1 MTLTTP
7 MQKTIERDGEDQL
20 MMLMQ
25 GFVRGVILMLT
36 WPVWLLGCVVE
47 RLVLKRGP
55 KQCWAQA
62 DALKPREAHVR
73 SLSLGLRL
81 QRCEV
86 RVWPVLDAPWRAKR
100 V

>member
-36 WPVWLLGCVVE
+36 WPV
-47 RLVLKRGP
+47 
-55 KQCWAQA
+55 
-62 DALKPREAHVR
+62 
-73 SLSLGLRL
+73 
-81 QRCEV
+81 
-86 RVWPVLDAPWRAKR
+86 
-100 V
+100 